1 MVRRRQEETTSTR
14 DGKKTGRKR
23 RGMMEISRLIV
34 VLQLLFDVFVMISFI
49 LIALIFRTNDERMDV
64 HWESLNTLIELFSKE
79 VMVGKLP

>member
-1 MVRRRQEETTSTR
+1 
-14 DGKKTGRKR
+14 
-23 RGMMEISRLIV
+23 MEISRLIV